1 VARRGAGTVR
11 DDPADRSDGARRD
24 GGRGGPEGRRSA
36 PVAGRARDERPR
48 GGRLDGAAPSRAAQ
62 AWREASPVDKPE
74 PTPERG
80 EEQWILEEVRHEAA
94 GAVRRGSKG
103 PPAPKSRGK
112 GTPRPAAPRDAAVS
126 PVPET
131 PHDLAGELTRE
142 VGTARGAR
150 LEGRLRSAAKAFERE
165 RYGEARQ
172 ILRALADEAPRAAS
186 VRELLGLT
194 WYRLGRW
201 RDAARELEVYRQL
214 TGETDQNPVLADC
227 YRAQKKWARVDEL
240 WDELREASP
249 GADVVAEGRIV
260 TAGALADR
268 GRLADGIRLLEKGRW
283 RVKRPKEH
291 HLRMA
296 YALAD
301 LHERAGDVPT
311 AREVFG
317 WVAATDRDFAD
328 VRERLANLG

>member
-11 DDPADRSDGARRD
+11 DDATGRSDGGAGSGRRD
-24 GGRGGPEGRRSA
+24 GSRGGPPGAGA
-36 PVAGRARDERPR
+36 PRGERPR
-48 GGRLDGAAPSRAAQ
+48 GGRLGDAAPSRAAQ
-62 AWREASPVDKPE
+62 AWRDAGSSDRPE
-74 PTPERG
+74 PTPERA

-94 GAVRRGSKG
+94 GAVRRGSKAAAG
-103 PPAPKSRGK
+103 PRRGK
-112 GTPRPAAPRDAAVS
+112 ATPRRDPAAPAPSD
-126 PVPET
+126 E

-142 VGTARGAR
+142 VGPARASR
-150 LEGRLRSAAKAFERE
+150 LEARLRSAAKAFERE

-172 ILRALADEAPRAAS
+172 ILRALADEAPGAAS

-214 TGETDQNPVLADC
+214 TGAADQNPVLADC

-249 GADVVAEGRIV
+249 GAALVAEGRIV
-260 TAGALADR
+260 TAGALADQ

-317 WVAATDRDFAD
+317 WVAANDPEVAD
-328 VRERLANLG
+328 VTERLANLG